1 MKYMKAASSIAVS
14 MMAAGAAAAA
24 ASPAAAA
31 AADYQAMSLNGG
43 VQQLTDA
50 LNTHQPVDSTVQP
63 LLHTATDTA
72 QAVNEARNGDPSKL
86 LGNAQETAKMT
97 TPMLGG
103 VPLGG

>member
-1 MKYMKAASSIAVS
+1 MTYMKAASAIAVS
-14 MMAAGAAAAA
+14 MMAAGAAAGA
-24 ASPAAAA
+24 ASPAV
-31 AADYQAMSLNGG
+31 AADYQSMSLNGG

-86 LGNAQETAKMT
+86 MGTAVDTGKAAA
-97 TPMLGG
+97 PMIGG
-103 VPLGG
+103 MPLGG

>member
-14 MMAAGAAAAA
+14 MMAAGAAGGA
-24 ASPAAAA
+24 ASPAAPT
-31 AADYQAMSLNGG
+31 DYQSMSLNGG